1 MNDHRGG
8 EEMIRVK
15 ANGRGLTDIGYLG
28 ENEHRVVWFYESAA
42 LMKMY
47 PDATVTL
54 LHQRKGDTAAYP
66 VAPQYISTDKGFV
79 EWTVQSGDVA
89 VAGEGKCE
97 LVFTENGI
105 VAKTL
110 IYGTRV
116 SASLDGSG
124 EPPEPWESWVQEVQE
139 SASRAESAVTD
150 ARQAANEA
158 KGYRDQASELV
169 GSIKDYTELEVDA
182 ILDSVFD

>member
-1 MNDHRGG
+1 
-8 EEMIRVK
+8 MIRVK

-54 LHQRKGDTAAYP
+54 LHQRKGDVTAYP
-66 VAPQYISTDKGFV
+66 VAPQYISTDKGLV

-97 LVFTENGI
+97 LAFTENGI

-110 IYGTRV
+110 IYGTLV

-139 SASRAESAVTD
+139 N
-150 ARQAANEA
+150 ANEAIQASNDA
-158 KGYRDQASELV
+158 KGYRDQAFELV
-169 GSIKDYTELEVDA
+169 DSIKDYTESEVDA
-182 ILDSVFD
+182 ILDSIFD